1 MNREFEVFV
10 QTQIDS
16 GRSFAIETTL
26 RSEVTFEQARMAK
39 AAGFVLEMRYLALG
53 KFALHLERIKARAD
67 AGGHAASEATLRRI
81 YFSSLANLAQAIV
94 EADQIWVYDNGKTG
108 GPPLLVLEAEGG
120 LIHFLAADVPDCLA
134 GALDL

>member
-1 MNREFEVFV
+1 VNREFEVFV

-53 KFALHLERIKARAD
+53 KFALHLERIKYGSMTMEKRV
-67 AGGHAASEATLRRI
+67 GHLCWYWRPKE
-81 YFSSLANLAQAIV
+81 
-94 EADQIWVYDNGKTG
+94 D
-108 GPPLLVLEAEGG
+108 
-120 LIHFLAADVPDCLA
+120 
-134 GALDL
+134 